1 MYKRL
6 SNTLLDRIEKRLERL
21 YPHQVAGLMERL
33 LYTIGRYGVGLDQR
47 KPESL
52 WHENDVVLITYADS
66 IRFSGEGGGGAH
78 PLATLR
84 RFCRKHLKG
93 AVSTVHLLPF
103 YPWSS
108 DDGFSVIDY
117 RAVDPHVGDWQ
128 DVEDFSH
135 HFDLMFDLVLN
146 HCSSRSSWFR
156 DFVAGIQPGRHYFL
170 EMAPGTDV
178 SRVVRPRTSPLLTRT
193 ATRDGEA
200 HVWTTFSADQVDL
213 NWQNPDLLFEFIDI
227 LFLYICKGARI
238 LRLDAVAF
246 LWKKLGTT
254 CIHLPE
260 THEVVKLFRDICEL
274 VAPHVV
280 ILTETNVPHEE
291 NLSYFGEGDEAHMVY
306 NFSLPPLLLHGL
318 LRNDPGHLR
327 EWARNLPVLGPG
339 MTFFNFS
346 SSHDGIGVRP
356 LSGLLPREELDYVV
370 DAVKARG
377 GRVNYRTGA
386 TGDPEPYELNIT
398 YMDALRYVDNP
409 ELSVAR
415 FLCSQAVVLSMR
427 GVPAVYI
434 HSLLGTP
441 NDQEGVERTGE
452 NRSINRKKWDEA
464 ALLEQLESPSTEM
477 GRVFKAY
484 LRMLKRRRDHKAFHP
499 DSEMRILDLGDSFFA
514 FSRISRD
521 RKSTV
526 ICIFNFSSEPQV
538 VKNPRDSEFSRSIK
552 SFYDLISGK
561 TFGSGAKGITLSPYQ
576 SLWLVPKVTDSPA

>member
-1 MYKRL
+1 MHKRL
-6 SNTLLDRIEKRLERL
+6 SNTILDRIEKRLERL
-21 YPHQVAGLMERL
+21 YPNQMAGLMERL
-33 LYTIGRYGVGLDQR
+33 LYTVGRYGVGLDQR
-47 KPESL
+47 KPDSL
-52 WHENDVVLITYADS
+52 WDENDVVLITYGDS
-66 IRFSGEGGGGAH
+66 LRPGGEGGGAH

-93 AVSTVHLLPF
+93 AISTVHLLPF

-117 RAVDPHVGDWQ
+117 REVDPDVGDWQ

-170 EMAPGTDV
+170 EMDPETDL
-178 SRVVRPRTSPLLTRT
+178 SAVVRPRTSPLLTRT
-193 ATRDGEA
+193 ATRDGEV

-227 LFLYICKGARI
+227 FFLYVSRGARI

-246 LWKKLGTT
+246 LWKEIGTQ
-254 CIHLPE
+254 CIHLPQ
-260 THEVVKLFRDICEL
+260 THEMVKLFRDLCEL

-291 NLSYFGEGDEAHMVY
+291 NISYYGEGDEAHMVY

-318 LRNDPGHLR
+318 LRNDPSYLKA
-327 EWARNLPVLGPG
+327 WAAGLPELEAG
-339 MTFFNFS
+339 MTWFNFS

-356 LSGLLPREELDYVV
+356 LAGLLPEAELNHVVEAVRE
-370 DAVKARG
+370 RG
-377 GRVNYRTGA
+377 GRVNMRTGP
-386 TGDPEPYELNIT
+386 TGKPEPDELNIT
-398 YMDALRYVDNP
+398 YKDALRYLDD
-409 ELSVAR
+409 EERSLAR

-434 HSLLGTP
+434 HALLGTP
-441 NDQEGVERTGE
+441 NDQDGVERTGQ
-452 NRSINRKKWDEA
+452 NRSINRKKWDEPELQA
-464 ALLEQLESPSTEM
+464 ELDDLDSAM
-477 GRVFKAY
+477 GKTFRAY
-484 LRMLKRRRDHKAFHP
+484 QRLLKRRRDHKAFHP
-499 DSEMRILDLGDSFFA
+499 DAEMRMLDLGEALFA
-514 FSRISRD
+514 FSRISID
-521 RKSTV
+521 REETIV
-526 ICIFNFSSEPQV
+526 CIFNFSGKAQV
-538 VKNPRDSEFSRSIK
+538 VKNPRKDEFSKRIK

-561 TFGSGAKGITLSPYQ
+561 TLGSGAKGIKLSPYQ
-576 SLWLVPKVTDSPA
+576 ALWLIPKVTDATA